1 MSRNKFWVL
10 LMVFALIGSLATC
23 GFAAGKTKIVFMNSK
38 GEVTAQLEE
47 AARIFSKENP
57 GIQVEIVV
65 APVGQSPFERLSALY
80 GSGNAPALSMLDG
93 GDVPKFKD
101 KYLDLSKEKWVKDSL
116 PGMLT
121 DCTYSGKVITF
132 PFCAEGYGFI
142 YNKAVL
148 DKADVD
154 PGAIKTTSD
163 LKAAFEKVKASG
175 VDPLIIGAMDW
186 NLGNH
191 FLAIAYA
198 DQSNKA
204 ADVAKF
210 INSLKVGKAN
220 LAGNKVFNG
229 LMSTF
234 DVMMAY
240 NAAKNDPLSV
250 AYEKGAELLG
260 QGKVGFWFMGTWA
273 WGNIKSFDTANGAYG
288 FIPVPISDNAADYGN
303 SGIVAGITK
312 FVGIDKSQNN
322 KAQQAA
328 AKKFLNWLVYSKSGQ
343 DAITNKMALVAPFK
357 NALEPGDPLGKSMV
371 KYMNAGKTVQ
381 FMSVLPADHW
391 SKTGASMQKYL
402 AGKLDKA
409 GLAKEIEE
417 YWKTVK

>member
-1 MSRNKFWVL
+1 MGKRKFWVL
-10 LMVFALIGSLATC
+10 LGVTILVGSLTIC
-23 GFAAGKTKIVFMNSK
+23 GFAADKTKIVFMNSK
-38 GEVTAQLEE
+38 GEITAQLEE
-47 AARIFSKENP
+47 AAKVFGKENP
-57 GIQVEIVV
+57 GIDLEIVV

-80 GSGNAPALSMLDG
+80 ASGNAPDLSMLDG

-101 KYLDLSKEKWVKDSL
+101 KYLDLSKERWVKDTL
-116 PGMLT
+116 PGMLS
-121 DCTYSGKVITF
+121 DCTYGGKVMTF

-142 YNKAVL
+142 YNKTVL
-148 DKADVD
+148 DKAEVD
-154 PGAIKTTSD
+154 PSAIKTVKD

-198 DQSNKA
+198 AQSNKPA
-204 ADVAKF
+204 TVAKF
-210 INSLKVGKAN
+210 IDNLKAGKVN
-220 LAGNKVFNG
+220 LADNKIFNG
-229 LMSTF
+229 LMNTF
-234 DVMMAY
+234 DVMMEY

-273 WGNIKSFDTANGAYG
+273 WGNIKSFDTAKGAYG
-288 FIPVPISDNAADYGN
+288 FIPVPTSDNAADYGN

-328 AKKFLNWLVYSKSGQ
+328 ARKFLDWLVYSKSGQ
-343 DAITNKMALVAPFK
+343 NAITNKMALVAPFK

-371 KYMNAGKTVQ
+371 TYMKAGKTLQ

-402 AGKLDKA
+402 AGKIDKA

-417 YWKTVK
+417 YWKTIK